1 MEQRKDIWQVSLDG
15 RRRNQKINKH
25 RRRRERLTKT
35 KNDKNAKIAKYQKP
49 KPKIGEKSFT

>member
-25 RRRRERLTKT
+25 EEWRDSQRQ
-35 KNDKNAKIAKYQKP
+35 KNDKNTKIAKYQ